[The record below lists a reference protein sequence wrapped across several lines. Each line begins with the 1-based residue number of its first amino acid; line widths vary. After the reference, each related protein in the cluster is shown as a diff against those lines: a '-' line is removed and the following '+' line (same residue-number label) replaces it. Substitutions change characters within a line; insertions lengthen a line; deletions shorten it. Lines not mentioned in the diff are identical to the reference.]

1 MTPERW
7 QRVEQLLHSALKLEE
22 KHRTDFLEQ
31 ACDGDEALAKEVE
44 SLLACESEGKA
55 ESFH

>member
-22 KHRTDFLEQ
+22 NHRADFLKQ
-31 ACDGDEALAKEVE
+31 ACDGDEALRGEVE
-44 SLLACESEGKA
+44 SLLARE
-55 ESFH
+55 F